1 LIEVIPLPSFEEL
14 EPTIKNKVERDSR
27 SAISKNAFI
36 QDRIKVYGMKEYS
49 KNLTPFYTWVDSSIF
64 MSKWSVDPAWK
75 MSKPLFSLA
84 KTKFTQ
90 KDFADYL
97 LEQMRL
103 NKRSKGQQKPITTF
117 VNESYNSFKN
127 DMVLTYTDDHLEE
140 EYPDFRSLLQ
150 EYHDGILLFE
160 LSDQKVW
167 KKATSDSLGL
177 DNFYQEHKLE
187 NMWPERVEATIY
199 KSLDE
204 KICKEVNAWV
214 ADSISTDSILQVVNK
229 ESQLNLVVE
238 EGLFVKEDNEIFS
251 KIEWKRGISEIV
263 LLNNQYVFVNIT
275 DILLPSPKSLNEAR
289 GYYISNYQDLLEK
302 EWIASLRAKYP
313 VEINKEVLYS
323 IATE

>member
-1 LIEVIPLPSFEEL
+1 
-14 EPTIKNKVERDSR
+14 
-27 SAISKNAFI
+27 
-36 QDRIKVYGMKEYS
+36 M
-49 KNLTPFYTWVDSSIF
+49 
-64 MSKWSVDPAWK
+64 
-75 MSKPLFSLA
+75 
-84 KTKFTQ
+84 
-90 KDFADYL
+90 
-97 LEQMRL
+97 
-103 NKRSKGQQKPITTF
+103 
-117 VNESYNSFKN
+117 
-127 DMVLTYTDDHLEE
+127 
-140 EYPDFRSLLQ
+140 
-150 EYHDGILLFE
+150 
-160 LSDQKVW
+160 
-167 KKATSDSLGL
+167 
-177 DNFYQEHKLE
+177 E
-187 NMWPERVEATIY
+187 NMWPERAEATIY